1 MSALLTATDLRVSA
15 GDHELVHGLD
25 LTIDRGERVGLIGES
40 GSGKS
45 VSCLAL
51 MGLLPDGLHATG
63 SVRLDG
69 QGELLDLGP
78 RAWSR
83 LHGMRMSM
91 VFQEPM
97 TALNPLMRV
106 GAQVAEVLDLHRPAG
121 GGAGAGGSGA
131 GRGTSAARAV
141 ELLAGVRLPDPARA
155 ARAYPHELSGGQR
168 QRVMLAMAMAN
179 TPDLLLADEPTTAL
193 DATVQAQVLDL
204 MRAQVREAGTSL
216 LFITHDLGVVST
228 LCDRVVILR
237 HGEVVESGPID
248 RVFSAPDH
256 PYTRGLL
263 AAAELRT
270 DPGTG
275 RLVTVLDLADGSA
288 TPVPGPVPAPGEAP
302 AAAAAPAVVPGPDVA
317 PPVLGPH
324 EVAPPEGVSLVFN
337 RAVAGE
343 APPPLLAAT
352 EVTRTYVRSRGP
364 LGRAT
369 RVPALRGVSFDVRP
383 GQRFGI
389 VGESGCGKS
398 TLLRILTGLDR
409 ASTGSVTVDGRE
421 IVGQPDSRLGWLRS
435 TVQIVFQ
442 DPMGSLDPR
451 MRVRDIVTEPLR
463 GIGRDERH
471 ARAAELLAQVDLP
484 AAALDRYPHQFSGG
498 QRQRIAIARA
508 LSVRPRVLLADEA
521 VSALDVSVRAQV
533 LNLLADL
540 VAENDLTLVLVSHD
554 LHVIRHACD
563 TVAVMNA
570 GRIVECG
577 PTEAVFTETLHPYT
591 AELLRAA
598 PRVRAA

>member
-1 MSALLTATDLRVSA
+1 MSALLTVADLRVTTGA
-15 GDHELVHGLD
+15 RELVHGLD
-25 LTIDRGERVGLIGES
+25 LTIERGERVGLIGES

-69 QGELLDLGP
+69 EGELLGRGA

-83 LHGMRMSM
+83 LHGSRMSM

-106 GAQVAEVLDLHRPAG
+106 GDQVAEILDLHRSADAPG
-121 GGAGAGGSGA
+121 GQA
-131 GRGTSAARAV
+131 GRRASADRAV
-141 ELLAGVRLPDPARA
+141 ELLAGVQLPDPARA

-204 MRAQVREAGTSL
+204 MRAQVRDSGTSL
-216 LFITHDLGVVST
+216 LFITHDLGVVSA
-228 LCDRVVILR
+228 LCDRVVIMR
-237 HGEVVESGPID
+237 DGAVVEAGAID
-248 RVFSAPDH
+248 RVFSDPAH

-275 RLVTVLDLADGSA
+275 RLVTVLDVAAASE
-288 TPVPGPVPAPGEAP
+288 PVPATPALAP
-302 AAAAAPAVVPGPDVA
+302 EPTPVITTPHPRL
-317 PPVLGPH
+317 VLGPH
-324 EVAPPEGVSLVFN
+324 EVAPPEGASLVFN
-337 RAVAGE
+337 RAVVGT
-343 APPPLLAAT
+343 APAPLLAVT
-352 EVTRTYVRSRGP
+352 EVTRTYSRSRGP
-364 LGRAT
+364 FARAT

-409 ASTGSVTVDGRE
+409 ATSGSVTVDGRE
-421 IVGQPDSRLGWLRS
+421 IGGQSDARLRWLRS
-435 TVQIVFQ
+435 AVQIVFQ

-463 GIGRDERH
+463 GVGREERY
-471 ARAAELLAQVDLP
+471 ARAAELLDQVGLP
-484 AAALDRYPHQFSGG
+484 AAALDRFPHQFSGG

-508 LSVRPRVLLADEA
+508 LSVRPRVLVADEA

-540 VAENDLTLVLVSHD
+540 VTENDLTMVFVSHD
-554 LHVIRHACD
+554 LHVVRHACD

-577 PTEAVFTETLHPYT
+577 PTEAVFDQPMDPYT

-598 PRVRAA
+598 PRIRAA